1 MPAMLLLPLVRWA
14 STPPPSSRSTRQRRD
29 ADLEVSVRSNSS
41 ASASSAEPNIAGV
54 RERLARLFAGA
65 ASLDVSVSA
74 DARHARLLIPR
85 PKTTFFRLHALV
97 QSWWLSGE
105 IVA

>member
-1 MPAMLLLPLVRWA
+1 MPAMLLLPLCAGARLA
-14 STPPPSSRSTRQRRD
+14 THLEIHAQRRD
-29 ADLEVSVRSNSS
+29 ADLEVFGAQQLERERLFRG
-41 ASASSAEPNIAGV
+41 AEHRRV

-85 PKTTFFRLHALV
+85 H
-97 QSWWLSGE
+97 
-105 IVA
+105 